1 MKAVKAL
8 ADVKAAFS
16 AAAAAVGVGG
26 HFLQMVKV

>member
-16 AAAAAVGVGG
+16 AADAGVGG

>member
-16 AAAAAVGVGG
+16 AAAVGVGG

>member
-16 AAAAAVGVGG
+16 AAAAVGVGG

>member
-16 AAAAAVGVGG
+16 AAAGVGG
-26 HFLQMVKV
+26 HFLQMAKV

>member
-1 MKAVKAL
+1 MKAVKAPL

-16 AAAAAVGVGG
+16 AAAVGVGG